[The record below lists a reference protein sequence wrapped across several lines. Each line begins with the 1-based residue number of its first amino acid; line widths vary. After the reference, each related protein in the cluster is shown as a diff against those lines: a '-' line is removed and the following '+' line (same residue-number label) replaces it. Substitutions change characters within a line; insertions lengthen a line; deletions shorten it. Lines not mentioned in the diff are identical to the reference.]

1 MVPIASKVGLCT
13 QRYIKDINRSS
24 NVREEFKHGTTSL
37 YAVMAVVYF
46 QNIVNLSLS
55 RLSCQVKPVQPI
67 CFRFTLFYRYIFFLK
82 YKYDPCTFFFFYCL
96 TQYLHKYK
104 YVTLPTCVFVE
115 RFFNVNVYLMY
126 M

>member
-24 NVREEFKHGTTSL
+24 NVREEFKHGTTSH

-67 CFRFTLFYRYIFFLK
+67 CFRFTLFYCFIDISFSLNINMI
-82 YKYDPCTFFFFYCL
+82 D
-96 TQYLHKYK
+96 
-104 YVTLPTCVFVE
+104 V
-115 RFFNVNVYLMY
+115 RFSSFNV
-126 M
+126 